1 MSEMQGGNMPK
12 AVKRERL
19 ILKKGEAKCPNP
31 MCKDQVYYHQ
41 PMGEKDELGRELIF
55 CTACG
60 IVYAQE

>member
-1 MSEMQGGNMPK
+1 MSEAGIPFK
-12 AVKRERL
+12 REVKRAV
-19 ILKKGEAKCPNP
+19 LKKGEAKCPNP

-60 IVYAQE
+60 IVYAEE